1 MIKRWIGRRL
11 RRITQR
17 PKNPLAGQKFLILLY
32 HRVTELRSDPW
43 SLGVAP
49 RHFAEHLD
57 IVRQHAHPIKLQQ
70 LSEGLLNGN
79 LPNRSVVITFDDGY
93 ADNLYNAKPLLER
106 YDVPA
111 TAFLTT
117 GYIGHDREFW
127 WDELDRLLLQPG
139 TLPKVLSLSV
149 DGGAYRWKLG
159 KATHYS
165 EDAAKHPYRGKV
177 WRYAFDSRYRLY
189 RSLWELLHH
198 LTEEERQKVLDELL
212 VWAEA
217 EPAVRPTH
225 RPLSLE
231 EVVVLAQ
238 GDLVEVGAHTVTHP
252 ALPTLPAAS
261 QRHEILESKAQ
272 LEQILGRRVYSFAYP
287 YGSISAETVS
297 IVREAGF
304 ARACSSVAD
313 IDRRSVDRFRL
324 PRIEVAGW
332 DGETF
337 DRQFSRW
344 FSG

>member
-17 PKNPLAGQKFLILLY
+17 PKNLLAGQRFLILLY
-32 HRVTELRSDPW
+32 HRVTELHSDPW

-57 IVRQHAHPIKLQQ
+57 IVRRYAHPISLQQ
-70 LSEGLLNGN
+70 LSEGLLDGN

-111 TAFLTT
+111 TVFLTT
-117 GYIGHDREFW
+117 GYIGHEREFW
-127 WDELDRLLLQPG
+127 WDELERLLLQPG
-139 TLPKVLSLSV
+139 SLPKVLSLSV
-149 DGGAYRWKLG
+149 DGRTHRWKLG
-159 KATHYS
+159 KAAYYS
-165 EDAAKHPYRGKV
+165 EDAATRRYRGRV
-177 WRYAFDSRYRLY
+177 WKYAFDSRYRLY

-212 VWAEA
+212 MWASAEA
-217 EPAVRPTH
+217 TVRPTH

-231 EVVVLAQ
+231 EVVALAQ
-238 GDLVEVGAHTVTHP
+238 GDLVEVGAHTVMHP
-252 ALPTLPAAS
+252 ALPTLPPAS
-261 QRHEILESKAQ
+261 QRDEIVRSKAR
-272 LEQILGRRVYSFAYP
+272 LEEILGRRVSSFAYP

-304 ARACSSVAD
+304 ACACSSIAD
-313 IDRRSVDRFRL
+313 LDGRAVDRLRL

-337 DRQFSRW
+337 HRQFSRW